1 MDPMKQESRSG
12 DRYEQLYTD
21 LLSFSLSLHER
32 NRQRIRI
39 GTVILLLLPVILGVI
54 RWLTGSDKA
63 IFLLIWVLCMFAVSI
78 YLIGVEY
85 LDDSVQKKLKKM
97 TDREEDFGTLLPEHS
112 ELSERILDR
121 AIAHRAGRLAGNKE
135 EGEGK

>member
-12 DRYEQLYTD
+12 DRYQQLYTD
-21 LLSFSLSLHER
+21 ILSFSLSLHER

-78 YLIGVEY
+78 YLIGVE
-85 LDDSVQKKLKKM
+85 
-97 TDREEDFGTLLPEHS
+97 
-112 ELSERILDR
+112 
-121 AIAHRAGRLAGNKE
+121 
-135 EGEGK
+135 

>member
-1 MDPMKQESRSG
+1 M
-12 DRYEQLYTD
+12 
-21 LLSFSLSLHER
+21 
-32 NRQRIRI
+32 
-39 GTVILLLLPVILGVI
+39 I

-85 LDDSVQKKLKKM
+85 LDDSVQKKLKEM

-112 ELSERILDR
+112 ELSARIRDR
-121 AIAHRAGRLAGNKE
+121 ALARRAGRQTGTGE
-135 EGEGK
+135 EGEDE

>member
-1 MDPMKQESRSG
+1 MDPMKQESRSE

-21 LLSFSLSLHER
+21 MLSFSLGLHER

-39 GTVILLLLPVILGVI
+39 GTVILLLLPVFLGVI

-63 IFLLIWVLCMFAVSI
+63 IFLLIWVLCMFAVSV

-85 LDDSVQKKLKKM
+85 LDDSVQKKLKEM
-97 TDREEDFGTLLPEHS
+97 TDREADFGTLLPEHS
-112 ELSERILDR
+112 ELSARIRDR
-121 AIAHRAGRLAGNKE
+121 ALAQRAGRQTGTGE
-135 EGEGK
+135 EGEDE